1 VIGTTEGRSEAIHP
15 AIHGAGLA
23 VANIPH
29 CYCTF
34 FTIGAARQPSLI
46 AFGERFKVL
55 EFGVTALRS
64 LGEPPK
70 QSRLGGFK
78 VDDQLIFGRWP
89 DRAVD
94 VTMLSLSRPQR
105 RWSGH
110 ARSAK
115 LFRAGPEQSILLNAA
130 APRPFVRQMES
141 TEP

>member
-55 EFGVTALRS
+55 EFGPCIAA
-64 LGEPPK
+64 K
-70 QSRLGGFK
+70 
-78 VDDQLIFGRWP
+78 
-89 DRAVD
+89 A
-94 VTMLSLSRPQR
+94 
-105 RWSGH
+105 
-110 ARSAK
+110 ARSCP
-115 LFRAGPEQSILLNAA
+115 LWVL
-130 APRPFVRQMES
+130 VV
-141 TEP
+141 